1 VKGLIPIIL
10 GSGKGSAKIVIANMQ
25 FGNQNFA
32 LLLVGGWFFLQEEAH
47 CRQGLVGN
55 GPKGN

>member
-1 VKGLIPIIL
+1 LD
-10 GSGKGSAKIVIANMQ
+10 SGKGSAKIVIANTQ

-32 LLLVGGWFFLQEEAH
+32 LLLAGGFFFLQEEAH